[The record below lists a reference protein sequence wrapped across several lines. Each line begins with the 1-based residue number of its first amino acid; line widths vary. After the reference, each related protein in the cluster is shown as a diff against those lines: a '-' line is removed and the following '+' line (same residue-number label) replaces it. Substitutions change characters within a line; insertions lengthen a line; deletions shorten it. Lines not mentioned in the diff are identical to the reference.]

1 MYTTPNVPREK
12 IPGIIFYMLI
22 SVVSLIAN
30 DFEYRL
36 TLQCVTQV
44 FSSYIKHE
52 IVKLRG
58 LYS

>member
-36 TLQCVTQV
+36 
-44 FSSYIKHE
+44 FSVLPKYFPPT
-52 IVKLRG
+52 
-58 LYS
+58 